1 MGMETLSVRLART
14 SLSIGT
20 ATKGIVVM
28 QMRKQAIPRFSR
40 LLAVFG
46 CVLTLSVGVLAEEA
60 DSLLLPSESQGWT
73 PSSELHVARTP
84 TARGAVE
91 IRGTGT
97 LEFDTSQIQLLR
109 SDVFQTEHFSV
120 FDVLV
125 HLADQGA
132 IELGYQFDESADT
145 YVIKTLNGL
154 EGWWYDAHYAGG
166 SFNRTV
172 VRMDH
177 YPVKDGMDILFYLE
191 DPERLT
197 AIHENFRQEVDRRQ
211 ENGDQVIIPIVTIR
225 SPQASLTFDEV
236 VVKAHN
242 VRADLFQP
250 GVTTVL
256 DVLLSLGEQ
265 EKLTSLTLTWRDRAE
280 DADPIDNYFVNL
292 ITGDAFSPEATGS
305 CIFTHQIGS
314 ETLKDYLAPNACEGS
329 HIHLTADLEIIVSPE
344 YVEWLW
350 VCL

>member
-1 MGMETLSVRLART
+1 
-14 SLSIGT
+14 
-20 ATKGIVVM
+20 M
-28 QMRKQAIPRFSR
+28 QMREQAIPRFSR

-60 DSLLLPSESQGWT
+60 DSLLLPSESDGWT
-73 PSSELHVARTP
+73 PSSEAHVGRAP
-84 TARGAVE
+84 TARGSIE

-97 LEFDTSQIQLLR
+97 LEFDPSQIEALR
-109 SDVFQTEHFSV
+109 SDVFQSGHFSV

-125 HLADQGA
+125 HLANQGA

-145 YVIKTLNGL
+145 YVIKALNGL

-177 YPVKDGMDILFYLE
+177 YPVKDGMTIQFYLE
-191 DPERLT
+191 DPDRLT
-197 AIHENFRQEVDRRQ
+197 AIHTSFRQEVDRRQ
-211 ENGDQVIIPIVTIR
+211 QNGDQVIIPTVTIR

-265 EKLTSLTLTWRDRAE
+265 EKLTSLTLSWHDGAE

-314 ETLKDYLAPNACEGS
+314 GTLKDYLAPNACEGS
-329 HIHLTADLEIIVSPE
+329 HIHLTADVEVITSPE

-350 VCL
+350 ACL

>member
-1 MGMETLSVRLART
+1 MRPR
-14 SLSIGT
+14 
-20 ATKGIVVM
+20 M
-28 QMRKQAIPRFSR
+28 Q
-40 LLAVFG
+40 
-46 CVLTLSVGVLAEEA
+46 
-60 DSLLLPSESQGWT
+60 
-73 PSSELHVARTP
+73 
-84 TARGAVE
+84 TARGYARLPILFSFVLCLWFWAFAEETNSLFLPNEEGGWLPSTEEHVGRSPTAQGSVE

-97 LEFDTSQIQLLR
+97 LEFDPSQIQSLR
-109 SDVFQTEHFSV
+109 SDVFQSGHFSV

-125 HLADQGA
+125 HLADQES
-132 IELGYQFDESADT
+132 IELEYEFDESADT

-197 AIHENFRQEVDRRQ
+197 AIHKTFREEVNRRR
-211 ENGDQVIIPIVTIR
+211 ENGNQVIIPTVTIR
-225 SPQASLTFDEV
+225 SPQVSLTFDEV
-236 VVKAHN
+236 VVTAHN
-242 VRADLFQP
+242 VREDLFQP

-265 EKLTSLTLTWRDRAE
+265 EKLSSLKLTWHDRAE
-280 DADPIDNYFVNL
+280 DTDPIDNYFVDHIVGEN
-292 ITGDAFSPEATGS
+292 FSPAVTGS

-314 ETLKDYLAPNACEGS
+314 KALKDYLAPNTCEGS
-329 HIHLTADLEIIVSPE
+329 HIHLTADVEVIASPE
-344 YVEWLW
+344 YVEWVW

>member
-1 MGMETLSVRLART
+1 VLS
-14 SLSIGT
+14 
-20 ATKGIVVM
+20 M
-28 QMRKQAIPRFSR
+28 
-40 LLAVFG
+40 
-46 CVLTLSVGVLAEEA
+46 SVGVLAQEA
-60 DSLLLPSESQGWT
+60 DSLLLPSESQGWA
-73 PSSELHVARTP
+73 PSSEAHVGRVPA
-84 TARGAVE
+84 ARGFVE

-97 LEFDTSQIQLLR
+97 LEFHPSQIQSLR
-109 SDVFQTEHFSV
+109 PDVFQTEHFSV

-125 HLADQGA
+125 HLAERGE
-132 IELGYQFDESADT
+132 IELDYEFDESADT
-145 YVIKTLNGL
+145 YVIETLNGL

-177 YPVKDGMDILFYLE
+177 YPVKDGMRIQLYLD
-191 DPERLT
+191 DPDRLT
-197 AIHENFRQEVDRRQ
+197 AIYTSFRQEVDRRQ

-225 SPQASLTFDEV
+225 SPQASLTFDQV

-265 EKLTSLTLTWRDRAE
+265 EKLSSLTLSWHDRAE
-280 DADPIDNYFVNL
+280 EADPIDNYFVNL
-292 ITGDAFSPEATGS
+292 ITGDAFSPETTGS

-329 HIHLTADLEIIVSPE
+329 HIHLTADVEIIVSPE
-344 YVEWLW
+344 YVEWIW